1 MAIRLPQLAAAAK
14 TELQIVHKAWL
25 SLMVELLYQLNLRHV
40 RALPIVAAAGGMS
53 AAATRIGISQPALA
67 QGLAQLERR
76 LGLRLFDRHPG
87 GMVPTL
93 AGSALVQRI
102 MAAEQRLATAL
113 ARSGRRGFN
122 PVNHLSMAQMRAF
135 ITLADAGS
143 YVAAA
148 AILGLSQPALH
159 RAVGELERLAG
170 GAITERRARGVALT
184 AAGRALARQFRL
196 AAAELAAGLETLLP
210 ADASVRLVV
219 GAMPLSRA
227 RLLPAALARV
237 LPAFPG
243 IKVDVVEG
251 AWTDLVEPLRDGAI
265 DLMIGALRE
274 PSLPD
279 LVQWPLIEDRL
290 AVIARADHPL
300 AGRASTAP
308 DLAQYPWIIGRQGSP
323 LAAQWHA
330 LFATAPPPAPVACG
344 SVMTI
349 RELLSA
355 SNCLTLLSP
364 DQVRVELDA
373 GLLVALETDLPL
385 IPRRI
390 GVVLREGWRPS
401 PVQRRFL
408 AELARVAGPT
418 SVASLP
424 FSE

>member
-1 MAIRLPQLAAAAK
+1 
-14 TELQIVHKAWL
+14 
-25 SLMVELLYQLNLRHV
+25 
-40 RALPIVAAAGGMS
+40 
-53 AAATRIGISQPALA
+53 
-67 QGLAQLERR
+67 
-76 LGLRLFDRHPG
+76 
-87 GMVPTL
+87 
-93 AGSALVQRI
+93 
-102 MAAEQRLATAL
+102 
-113 ARSGRRGFN
+113 
-122 PVNHLSMAQMRAF
+122 
-135 ITLADAGS
+135 
-143 YVAAA
+143 
-148 AILGLSQPALH
+148 
-159 RAVGELERLAG
+159 
-170 GAITERRARGVALT
+170 
-184 AAGRALARQFRL
+184 
-196 AAAELAAGLETLLP
+196 
-210 ADASVRLVV
+210 
-219 GAMPLSRA
+219 MPLSRA

-308 DLAQYPWIIGRQGSP
+308 DLAQYQLIIGRQGSP

-330 LFATAPPPAPVACG
+330 LFASAPPPAPVACG

-355 SNCLTLLSP
+355 SDCLTLLSP

-408 AELARVAGPT
+408 AELARVAGPA